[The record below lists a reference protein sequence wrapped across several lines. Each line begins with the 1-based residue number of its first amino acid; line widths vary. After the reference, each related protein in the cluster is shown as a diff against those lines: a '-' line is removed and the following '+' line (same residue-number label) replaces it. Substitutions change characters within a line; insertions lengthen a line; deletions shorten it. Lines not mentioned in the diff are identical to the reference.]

1 MESNNKRIAK
11 NTLLLYFRM
20 FITLAVG
27 LYTSRV
33 VLDVLGVTDYGIY
46 NVVGGVVTLLAFLN
60 SSLSGA
66 TSRFLTYELGRGDQ
80 IQLNKTFTTA
90 LTIHV
95 GLAVIM
101 LVILETVGLWF
112 VSTQLT
118 IPAER
123 LETARVVYHFSVAT
137 CLIGII
143 QLPFTADL
151 LSHEHMGPYAYICI
165 FDVLLKLL
173 CVILLEYINTDK
185 LMLYGLLM
193 MIVTLLTTIVFII
206 YTRAKFEEA
215 VLRLKV
221 FRDIFKPILTFSGWD
236 LFGNFSVVIR
246 SQGLN
251 ILQNIFF
258 GPVINAAT
266 GISNQV
272 MTAIMG
278 FAENFMVAVKP
289 QIVKYYA
296 ASEIESFCNLINNS
310 SKYCSL
316 LLFYISLPIMM
327 ETDFILGLWL
337 KEVPDY
343 APIFCQLAIVNNW
356 VSIMFRPIVFGIHAT
371 GNAKRISLINGT
383 IYIIVLPLSYLLL
396 KMGGSPVIPFVL
408 NIVLLFIGHSVFS
421 LRTLKIYVHEFNIFK
436 FFRISS
442 IKFLQ
447 ISGLSAVIPILIHIT
462 MDSGWLRFVINI
474 LTCFAASGI
483 VIYTLGLDGLTRN
496 KVKFYIKNCRLKK
509 K

>member
-20 FITLAVG
+20 FFTLAVG

-33 VLDVLGVTDYGIY
+33 VLSVLGVSDYGIY

-66 TSRFLTYELGRGDQ
+66 TSRFLAYEQGRGDQ

-101 LVILETVGLWF
+101 LVLLETVGLWL

-123 LETARVVYHFSVAT
+123 LETALVVYHFSVAT

-151 LSHEHMGPYAYICI
+151 LSHEHMGPYAYISI

-173 CVILLEYINTDK
+173 CVILLQYINTDK
-185 LMLYGLLM
+185 LLLYGLLM

-215 VLRLKV
+215 ILRFKV

-236 LFGNFSVVIR
+236 LYGNFSVVIR

-251 ILQNIFF
+251 ILQNMFF
-258 GPVINAAT
+258 GPIINAAT

-296 ASEIESFCNLINNS
+296 SKEIDSFCNLISNS

-316 LLFYISLPIMM
+316 LLFCISLPVIM
-327 ETDFILGLWL
+327 ETDFILGMWL

-371 GNAKRISLINGT
+371 GNAKRISIINGT
-383 IYIIVLPLSYLLL
+383 IYIIVLPISYVLL
-396 KMGGSPVIPFVL
+396 KMGGSPVVPFVL
-408 NIVLLFIGHSVFS
+408 NIVLLFIGHCVFS
-421 LRTLKIYVHEFNIFK
+421 LRTLKIYVPEFSIYRFFK
-436 FFRISS
+436 VSS

-447 ISGLSAVIPILIHIT
+447 ICVLSSVIPILIHIS
-462 MDSGWLRFVINI
+462 MESGWQRFIINTLACLI
-474 LTCFAASGI
+474 GSGFL
-483 VIYTLGLDGLTRN
+483 IYAIGLDSVTRR
-496 KVKFYIKNCRLKK
+496 KVKSYISSRYHL
-509 K
+509 

>member
-1 MESNNKRIAK
+1 
-11 NTLLLYFRM
+11 M

-33 VLDVLGVTDYGIY
+33 VLSVLGVTDFGIY

-66 TSRFLTYELGRGDQ
+66 TSRFLTFEIGKGDQ

-101 LVILETVGLWF
+101 LVILETLGLWF
-112 VSTQLT
+112 VSTKLT

-123 LETARVVYHFSVAT
+123 LETALVVYHFSVAT
-137 CLIGII
+137 CLLGII

-151 LSHEHMGPYAYICI
+151 LSHEYMGPYAYICI
-165 FDVLLKLL
+165 FDVFIKLL
-173 CVILLEYINTDK
+173 FVILLQYINYDK

-193 MIVTLLTTIVFII
+193 MIVTLLSTTLFII
-206 YTRAKFEEA
+206 YTRANFEE
-215 VLRLKV
+215 VKLRLKV

-236 LFGNFSVVIR
+236 LYGNFSVVIR

-251 ILQNIFF
+251 ILQNVFF

-296 ASEIESFCNLINNS
+296 ASDIDSFCNLINNS

-316 LLFYISLPIMM
+316 LLFYISLPVMM

-343 APIFCQLAIVNNW
+343 APVFCQLAIVNNW

-371 GNAKRISLINGT
+371 GNAKRISIINGT
-383 IYIIVLPLSYLLL
+383 IYIIVLPLSYILLM
-396 KMGGSPVIPFVL
+396 MGGSPIVPFVL
-408 NIVLLFIGHSVFS
+408 NIVLLFIGHSLFS
-421 LRTLKIYVHEFNIFK
+421 LRTLKIYVPEFSIYS
-436 FFRISS
+436 FFRMSS
-442 IKFLQ
+442 IKFLH
-447 ISGLSAVIPILIHIT
+447 ICVFSSIIPILIHIT
-462 MDSGWLRFVINI
+462 MDSGWQRFAINMIVCFVI
-474 LTCFAASGI
+474 SGLLI
-483 VIYTLGLDGLTRN
+483 YVIGLDSATRK
-496 KVKFYIKNCRLKK
+496 KVNSYIKNRGIKNK
-509 K
+509 I

>member
-1 MESNNKRIAK
+1 MDSNNKRIAK

-20 FITLAVG
+20 FFTLVVG

-33 VLDVLGVTDYGIY
+33 VLSVLGVTDYGIY

-66 TSRFLTYELGRGDQ
+66 TSRFLTYEIGKGNQ
-80 IQLNKTFTTA
+80 AQLNKTFTTA

-95 GLAVIM
+95 GLAFIM
-101 LVILETVGLWF
+101 LLILETVGLLF

-118 IPAER
+118 IPEER
-123 LETARVVYHFSVAT
+123 LETALVVYHFSVAT
-137 CLIGII
+137 CLVGII

-151 LSHEHMGPYAYICI
+151 LSHEQMGPYAYICI
-165 FDVLLKLL
+165 LDVLLKLL
-173 CVILLEYINTDK
+173 CVILLQYINTDK

-193 MIVTLLTTIVFII
+193 MIVTLLTTVVFVV

-215 VLRLKV
+215 ILRLKV

-236 LFGNFSVVIR
+236 LYGNLSVVVR

-251 ILQNIFF
+251 ILQNMFF

-289 QIVKYYA
+289 QIVKFYA
-296 ASEIESFCNLINNS
+296 TSEIDSFCNLINNS

-316 LLFYISLPIMM
+316 LLFYISLPVIV

-337 KEVPDY
+337 KYVPAY
-343 APIFCQLAIVNNW
+343 APVFCQLAIVNNW

-371 GNAKRISLINGT
+371 GNAKRISIINGT
-383 IYIIVLPLSYLLL
+383 IYIIVLPLSYIFL
-396 KMGGSPVIPFVL
+396 KMGGSPVVPFVL

-421 LRTLKIYVHEFNIFK
+421 LRTLKNYVPEFSIYRFL
-436 FFRISS
+436 RLSS
-442 IKFLQ
+442 VKFLQ
-447 ISGLSAVIPILIHIT
+447 ICVLSSVIPILIHIT
-462 MDSGWLRFVINI
+462 MESGWQRFAINMFV
-474 LTCFAASGI
+474 CFIITGLL
-483 VIYTLGLDGLTRN
+483 IYIIGLDRVSRIRIKT
-496 KVKFYIKNCRLKK
+496 YISSRVHF
-509 K
+509 